1 MTEEVPVQED
11 GDLGIPL
18 ALGRQVWSSPPLS
31 LLVFARGPEVGAVLR
46 RQGQHQRSVLP
57 VTYEEGRGTLLS
69 VVWGVAPST
78 PQVLPVMTELTC
90 KCTDVLWQGGPH
102 ADDAGHMWLGTYL

>member
-11 GDLGIPL
+11 GDWGITL
-18 ALGRQVWSSPPLS
+18 ALGHQVWSGSPLS
-31 LLVFARGPEVGAVLR
+31 LVVFAKGPEVGAVLHP
-46 RQGQHQRSVLP
+46 QGQHQCSVVS
-57 VTYEEGRGTLLS
+57 VTYEEGAGTLLL

-78 PQVLPVMTELTC
+78 PQVVPVMTELTC